1 MDFNREMPK
10 AIKKMPMIIKV
21 IIGIMVMALIFYK
34 VFYASY
40 IENDNKNKFYIEG
53 ISSTILSFNSFEGR
67 SVEFHLENGLK
78 LYFMPPVENKLII
91 GDSIEKRSNT
101 YIYDVYR
108 KDVNGAYRFWAT
120 YDFERIQ

>member
-1 MDFNREMPK
+1 MDFNREMPRII
-10 AIKKMPMIIKV
+10 AKMPFIVKILIGGVPILIV
-21 IIGIMVMALIFYK
+21 IVWFITMQINGVKYKRIFYNE
-34 VFYASY
+34 V
-40 IENDNKNKFYIEG
+40 
-53 ISSTILSFNSFEGR
+53 ISSIVVKSNSYYGR